1 MILFLDMQAEQ
12 AIDLK
17 LLNVGKRTLLDRIGM
32 IASTLC
38 AIHCI
43 LMPWLLMIA
52 PVLTGTIFTEA
63 KLENVFVVFSIF
75 LAGFCGFR
83 GYLKHG
89 KWAVMALIATGGAT
103 LTVVRMTAPAIC
115 CLDDISWT
123 HATGSAFGGSL
134 LATSHFLNLKYSRQV
149 DSEENLP
156 CCPSEKCSAH
166 K

>member
-1 MILFLDMQAEQ
+1 MILLLDMQAEQ
-12 AIDLK
+12 AIDAK
-17 LLNVGKRTLLDRIGM
+17 ASNVGQRTLFDRIGM
-32 IASTLC
+32 ISSSLC

-52 PVLTGTIFTEA
+52 PVLTGTIFTDA
-63 KLENVFVVFSIF
+63 KLENVFVAFSIL
-75 LAGFCGFR
+75 LAGFCGYL
-83 GYLKHG
+83 GCLKHG
-89 KWAVMALIATGGAT
+89 KWGVMTLIATGGAT

-123 HATGSAFGGSL
+123 HATGAAFGGSL
-134 LATSHFLNLKYSRQV
+134 LAASHFLNLKYSRQV
-149 DSEENLP
+149 DSEEDVP